1 MYSHPGA
8 KGSSARPRS
17 NPPRPAGIIP
27 SGTAVTTHTPPRR
40 TRLNPPT
47 PLHEVSDPP
56 ARDPGGF
63 DVLYQEHAG
72 RVYAICLRMTAD
84 PAQAETL
91 TQDVF
96 VQAWRKLG
104 QLREPGSVLAW
115 LRRIAVNVVR
125 RDRRSAARR
134 HARVELVRDPAE
146 VERGFAGPLPED
158 RLALERAIAALPEG
172 ARAVL
177 VLHDIEGY
185 RHAEIAGLLGI
196 TTGTSKSQLH
206 RARSLLREALEP

>member
-1 MYSHPGA
+1 M
-8 KGSSARPRS
+8 R
-17 NPPRPAGIIP
+17 
-27 SGTAVTTHTPPRR
+27 THTPPRR
-40 TRLNPPT
+40 PRLNPLPR
-47 PLHEVSDPP
+47 PPGPSDVPVP
-56 ARDPGGF
+56 GPGGF
-63 DVLYQEHAG
+63 DALYEEHAG

-84 PAQAETL
+84 PAEAEAL

-104 QLREPGSVLAW
+104 QLRDAGSVLGW
-115 LRRIAVNVVR
+115 LRRIAVNALR

-134 HARVELVRDPAE
+134 HARVQLVGDPAQ
-146 VERGFAGPLPED
+146 VERGFTGPVPED

-185 RHAEIAGLLGI
+185 RHAEIAALLGI
-196 TTGTSKSQLH
+196 TPGTSKSQLH
-206 RARSLLREALEP
+206 RARSLLRETLEP